1 MSRGL
6 VGRIVELAFA
16 LVCLPLILPPMLLG
30 ALLLKL
36 QGKGSILYA
45 GKRVGKDGRVFTLY
59 KFRTLLEGTE
69 QKVGA
74 TLLPDESSS
83 SLATPVGKWLRRLK
97 IDEMPQIV
105 NILKGEM
112 SYIGPRPNRPEYYA
126 KHLAE
131 IPGYSDRVK
140 VKPGITGLAQIYGN
154 YYTSPRNKLR
164 YDRLYI
170 RNQGIALDFK
180 LIALNFL
187 VFFPSRRRWALMK
200 VSNKPLPR
208 ALEILWRMWFP
219 GRPAPRLGA
228 VREALA
234 PTLLRLGIPHLVR
247 SAPAEHVRVLLYHYI
262 PQADR
267 AAFEAQVDHIARR
280 YRVLTPEEFAATAEG
295 RRRPGVRE
303 VLFTFDDGTASDAW
317 VAEVLERRGLRGVF
331 FVTPRFVQE
340 GAPALLAAARSYRR
354 VAREVA
360 ALDWPAVRRLAE
372 SGHAVGS
379 HTASHRRLSGLSGKG
394 LQAEVDAA
402 ADTLQEQLGR
412 PVEWLAFPYGRA
424 TDVDRLGMRAALNR
438 HTLVFSGVRGGW
450 TGGRVVPRESL
461 DPRWSPALVDLCLE
475 GGLDP
480 FHLRARRTLTHLE
493 RLA

>member
-16 LVCLPLILPPMLLG
+16 LVCLPLILPPMVVA

-36 QGKGSILYA
+36 QGQGSILYA

-74 TLLPDESSS
+74 TLLQDESSS
-83 SLATPVGKWLRRLK
+83 TLATPVGRWLRRLK
-97 IDEMPQIV
+97 IDEMPQML
-105 NILKGEM
+105 NILRGEM
-112 SYIGPRPNRPEYYA
+112 SYIGPRPNRPEYYR

-131 IPGYSDRVK
+131 IPGYADRLA

-170 RNQGIALDFK
+170 RNQSIALDFK

-187 VFFPSRRRWALMK
+187 VFFPSRRRWGLMK
-200 VSNKPLPR
+200 VSHKPLRR
-208 ALEILWRMWFP
+208 ALPMLWRIWFP

-228 VREALA
+228 LREALA
-234 PTLLRLGIPHLVR
+234 PALMRLRVPRLLRSGP
-247 SAPAEHVRVLLYHYI
+247 EEQVRVLLYHFV
-262 PQADR
+262 PRADR
-267 AAFEAQVDHIARR
+267 AAFEAQVDHVASR

-295 RRRPGVRE
+295 RRPAGARE

-331 FVTPRFVQE
+331 FVTPRFVDE
-340 GAPALLAAARSYRR
+340 GRSALLERAPSYRR
-354 VAREVA
+354 LRGEVDS
-360 ALDWPAVRRLAE
+360 LDWPAIQRLAAA
-372 SGHAVGS
+372 GHAVGS
-379 HTASHRRLSGLSGKG
+379 HTRTHRRLSGLSPTG
-394 LQAEVDAA
+394 LRDEVDGAA
-402 ADTLQEQLGR
+402 QVLEERLGR
-412 PVEWLAFPYGRA
+412 PVAWLALPYGRA
-424 TDVDRLGMRAALNR
+424 GDVDRPGLRAALGR
-438 HTLVFSGVRGGW
+438 HGLVFTGIRGGW
-450 TGGRVVPRESL
+450 TSGRVVWRESV

-480 FHLRARRTLTHLE
+480 FHHRARQTLKHLE
-493 RLA
+493 RMA